1 MFFKAL
7 AVAAVNI
14 EITLGKKY
22 PAFGKLT
29 NGERRLQLSDALM
42 TCAPSQCQNV
52 GRGANIKTMIQ
63 KAKRSR
69 QQKPGEPLWRGRQAK
84 CVVCGAYHARWM
96 CEFCARSVCKG
107 CYDTHLVDAHNMV

>member
-42 TCAPSQCQNV
+42 TCAPSQRQNV

-69 QQKPGEPLWRGRQAK
+69 QQNLVSHYGVADKQSVW
-84 CVVCGAYHARWM
+84 CVVHTMLVACVSSVPVV
-96 CEFCARSVCKG
+96 CAR
-107 CYDTHLVDAHNMV
+107 DAMIRTW